1 MRSEESSGDL
11 GASWI
16 KVGVLVSR
24 ILMGVQICCCMVV
37 LCLKSAKHSTSE
49 AGELENM
56 KELWDIPSH
65 RSNSLSDI
73 ELAGSDRVFSP
84 SHVSYLL

>member
-1 MRSEESSGDL
+1 MDQGGSDCLENSYG
-11 GASWI
+11 
-16 KVGVLVSR
+16 
-24 ILMGVQICCCMVV
+24 GVQICCCMIV
-37 LCLKSAKHSTSE
+37 LCLKSAKYSTSE

-65 RSNSLSDI
+65 RSNSLSVID
-73 ELAGSDRVFSP
+73 LAGSDRVFTP